1 VVNCVRGAGS
11 KFYLP
16 RTSAG
21 SDCRAFQMPTGVCE
35 AKTSANLAARRI
47 LSGWHTGCHE
57 SPQPGLVPV
66 RHVHSPEIA
75 MTNTPGSTPDTTF
88 PKSGSTSPSS
98 ASPATPSSGGSGS
111 RPGSAAGAA
120 AATADAAIDQ
130 AAAAERDVVRRVVQ
144 GAHEAVDRIADKA
157 IPAVERLRGQYND
170 AADALRQK
178 ADQAADLKDEWTES
192 LRTAVR
198 EHPLAAIGTALAL
211 GVILAKLT
219 SNNDR

>member
-1 VVNCVRGAGS
+1 MANPPS
-11 KFYLP
+11 TTP
-16 RTSAG
+16 ETS
-21 SDCRAFQMPTGVCE
+21 
-35 AKTSANLAARRI
+35 
-47 LSGWHTGCHE
+47 
-57 SPQPGLVPV
+57 
-66 RHVHSPEIA
+66 
-75 MTNTPGSTPDTTF
+75 F
-88 PKSGSTSPSS
+88 PKAGTTTPSS

-111 RPGSAAGAA
+111 RPAVAAT

-130 AAAAERDVVRRVVQ
+130 AAAAERDVMRRVVQ

-157 IPAVERLRGQYND
+157 IPAVERLRGTYND
-170 AADALRQK
+170 AADSLKQR

-211 GVILAKLT
+211 GVILARLT